1 MTTCSD
7 YPDTS
12 LTRFRDISI
21 RTGTTR
27 PSIKW
32 SEVNAVT
39 GCGQSARVIS
49 NSATDGEVHITYR
62 GLVSESP
69 WPSIGGT
76 FGDGRARRRGGAHRQ
91 QPRPVRLR
99 QRRALYTAWWNDGN
113 GWSSADDDRWISSIG
128 GSFPPGAPIAA
139 ITRLPNDIDLF
150 ICDSDGRVYTA
161 WWRDGDGWSSWEA
174 IVDSFPDAAPIAA
187 MTRSSND
194 IDLFICDSDGRVYTA
209 WWRDG
214 DGWSS
219 WESIGGT
226 FPSGAPVT
234 ALSRY
239 DNAIDLFVCGGDG
252 HVYTA
257 WWNDGNGWSSW
268 ADIGG
273 TFPDAAPIAATT
285 RSRDDI
291 DLFICGSDGRVYT
304 AWWRDGDG
312 WSSADDD
319 RWKLAEARS
328 CRPVRRR
335 RPPTH
340 MRATTST
347 CSPAA
352 PTGMSARPGGATAT
366 AGPSDRPLHMTTG
379 ACRSGVG
386 RHRPTAC
393 ARGRQPGMLERARED
408 SNLCRSVP

>member
-1 MTTCSD
+1 MGRLAAGGGRHWSIASWAAFSSGDAFFTNLERVQPGDTLVGVMTLAFQAGGIFNWVCEFEGVGQSILPFAGSPQLDWCTETLEAYDVTTCSD

-27 PSIKW
+27 PWINW

-76 FGDGRARRRGGAHRQ
+76 FGDGA
-91 QPRPVRLR
+91 PVAAVERTDNNLDLFVCGNDGR
-99 QRRALYTAWWNDGN
+99 VYTAWWNDGN
-113 GWSSADDDRWISSIG
+113 GWSSADDDRWKSSIG

-139 ITRLPNDIDLF
+139 ITRSPNDIDLF

-174 IVDSFPDAAPIAA
+174 IGGSFPDAAPIAA

-312 WSSADDD
+312 WSGADDD
-319 RWKLAEARS
+319 RLEA
-328 CRPVRRR
+328 C
-335 RPPTH
+335 
-340 MRATTST
+340 
-347 CSPAA
+347 
-352 PTGMSARPGGATAT
+352 
-366 AGPSDRPLHMTTG
+366 
-379 ACRSGVG
+379 
-386 RHRPTAC
+386 
-393 ARGRQPGMLERARED
+393 
-408 SNLCRSVP
+408 